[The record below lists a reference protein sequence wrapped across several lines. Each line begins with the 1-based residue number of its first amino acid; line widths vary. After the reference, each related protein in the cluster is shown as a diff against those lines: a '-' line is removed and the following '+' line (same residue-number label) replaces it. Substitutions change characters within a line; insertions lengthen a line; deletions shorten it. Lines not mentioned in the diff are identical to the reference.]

1 VDVSNAETITS
12 DQAIHRPEILK
23 ILFRGSQL
31 DLEAYDRLI
40 SRKLPTLDEFW
51 RAQFGESRKRPKF
64 AGNGYQRLRESSRV
78 RKKGDGLLG
87 VSASYLHQLPE
98 LTPDAVQSPLVDV
111 SGLPKF
117 SLERIHDPRPRELF
131 RGPLLIVH
139 EAPPAETGRIRVA
152 VADDDIVF
160 NQSYNGYSALR
171 HPQGSLL
178 VRYLALLL
186 GSRPAL
192 WHALMVSGRF
202 GFEREVIE
210 KFTIDKIP
218 VPPFD
223 EFGTSELEQIERL
236 FEHLAR
242 QNSEKA
248 WEDVDTW
255 VASLYGLRP
264 RNLEVIADTL
274 AFNLPF
280 AQNRKQAQTVP
291 TAPQIKLFCN
301 TLQSEL
307 KPWAQRAGKGI
318 YVLPVQLPL
327 ASPWG
332 VVRVGHV
339 LQSTGQSAVQ
349 DWREI
354 MRIADR
360 LAATEIV
367 YPDAAGSC
375 LWLARLNQARY
386 WSTNQAK
393 LAARRITWEQVD
405 FLVGL
410 GNR

>member
-1 VDVSNAETITS
+1 M
-12 DQAIHRPEILK
+12 Q
-23 ILFRGSQL
+23 
-31 DLEAYDRLI
+31 
-40 SRKLPTLDEFW
+40 TL
-51 RAQFGESRKRPKF
+51 
-64 AGNGYQRLRESSRV
+64 
-78 RKKGDGLLG
+78 
-87 VSASYLHQLPE
+87 
-98 LTPDAVQSPLVDV
+98 LVDV

-152 VADDDIVF
+152 VADGDVVF

-171 HPQGSLL
+171 HPQGRVL

-223 EFGTSELEQIERL
+223 EFGPSELEQIERL
-236 FEHLAR
+236 FENLAR
-242 QNSEKA
+242 QNSEKR
-248 WEDVDTW
+248 WEDVDSW

-264 RNLEVIADTL
+264 RDLQVIADTL

-280 AQNRKQAQTVP
+280 ADSRRQAQTVP
-291 TAPQIKLFCN
+291 TAPQIKLFCS

-307 KPWAQRAGKGI
+307 KPWAQRTGKDI
-318 YVLPVQLPL
+318 HVLPVQLPL

-332 VVRVGHV
+332 AVRVGHV
-339 LQSTGQSAVQ
+339 PASTGQPAVQ

-367 YPDAAGSC
+367 HPDAAAGC
-375 LWLARLNQARY
+375 LWLAPILF
-386 WSTNQAK
+386 T
-393 LAARRITWEQVD
+393 
-405 FLVGL
+405 
-410 GNR
+410 